1 VRGRKGFAL
10 AAGLLAIMII
20 GALLASLFFAV
31 TEETRISAAT
41 GRRDH
46 ALAAA
51 ESVVEIAID
60 RLATRAPDHS
70 AIGTTDSQLVEVE
83 GFPAA
88 VHTTRLDSSVFW
100 VVGVIGD
107 ARDPAAVTRRIG
119 VFVATSRDPFGS
131 ITIVRIPER
140 AWSELF

>member
-10 AAGLLAIMII
+10 AAGLLATMII

-31 TEETRISAAT
+31 TEETRTSAAT
-41 GRRDH
+41 GRWDH

-51 ESVVEIAID
+51 ESVVEVGID
-60 RLATRAPDHS
+60 LLVTQAPDHPS
-70 AIGTTDSQLVEVE
+70 IATTDSQLVEVE
-83 GFPAA
+83 GFPAT
-88 VHTTRLDSSVFW
+88 VHTTRLDSSLFW

-107 ARDPAAVTRRIG
+107 ARDPAAFTRRIG
-119 VFVATSRDPFGS
+119 VLVAASPAPSGS
-131 ITIVRIPER
+131 ITIVRIPQR